1 MPPALSDSPRI
12 IAVTGATGFTGPIVV
27 RALRERF
34 PTAVLRAIV
43 RPTSVPGRIG
53 VPGVS
58 TAVADLRDGL
68 ALRRAFAGADALV
81 NVASLGFDWV
91 ENIVRSAE
99 AAGIR
104 RAIFI
109 GTTAT
114 LTALPVSSKPVRER
128 GEQLVRESNL
138 GWTILRPT
146 MIYGTPGDRNMV
158 RLVSFVWR
166 WPIVPIVAADALQ
179 QPVHVEDVATAVA
192 NALASPATIGRA
204 YNLSGYEALPLAA
217 LVGEVA
223 AALRRRRLI
232 VPVPMAPIVGALA
245 IWNLLGRAPLKLEQV
260 RRIAENKNFGHEEAE
275 RDFGFSPRTFREGI
289 RSEVRLWR
297 ETRRMSRTRRAF
309 DVAVALSSLLALGPF
324 LLGIALLI
332 KLTSKGPV
340 LYWSNR
346 IGAGNTVFSMPKFRT
361 METDA
366 PVVATHLLTE
376 PKRFL
381 TPIGTFLRKFSLDE
395 LPQLLAILKGDLTFV
410 GPRPALYNQA
420 DLIALRTGKGV
431 HTLVPGLT
439 GWAQVNGRDDLTIP
453 AKVGFDEYYMHH
465 RSVLLDLKIVLLTLL
480 KVARH
485 DGIKH

>member
-1 MPPALSDSPRI
+1 
-12 IAVTGATGFTGPIVV
+12 
-27 RALRERF
+27 
-34 PTAVLRAIV
+34 
-43 RPTSVPGRIG
+43 

-99 AAGIR
+99 SAGIR

-114 LTALPVSSKPVRER
+114 LTALPVSSKPARER
-128 GEQLVRESNL
+128 GEQLVRESSL

-146 MIYGTPGDRNMV
+146 MIYGTPGDRNIA
-158 RLVSFVWR
+158 RLVRFVWR
-166 WPIVPIVAADALQ
+166 WPIVPIVAARALQ

-192 NALASPATIGRA
+192 SALASQATIGRA
-204 YNLSGYEALPLAA
+204 YNLSGSDALPLAA

-232 VPVPMAPIVGALA
+232 VPVPMAPIICVLA
-245 IWNLLGRAPLKLEQV
+245 FWNLLGRAPLKLEQV

-275 RDFGFSPRTFREGI
+275 KDFGFSPRTFREGI

-297 ETRRMSRTRRAF
+297 EASRLSRMRRAC
-309 DVAVALSSLLALGPF
+309 DVAVALTSLLVLGPF
-324 LLGIALLI
+324 LVCIALLI

-346 IGAGNTVFSMPKFRT
+346 IGVDNTVFSMPKFRT
-361 METDA
+361 MGANA
-366 PVVATHLLTE
+366 PVVATHLLTD
-376 PKRFL
+376 PRRYL
-381 TPIGTFLRKFSLDE
+381 TPVGAFLRKFSLDE
-395 LPQLLAILKGDLTFV
+395 LPQLLAILNGDLTFV
-410 GPRPALYNQA
+410 GPRPALYNQR
-420 DLIALRTGKGV
+420 DLIALRTEKGV

-439 GWAQVNGRDDLTIP
+439 GWAQVNGRDRLTIP

-465 RSVLLDLKIVLLTLL
+465 RSTILDLKIVLLTLL
-480 KVARH
+480 TVIRR